1 MKSELNHLMA
11 ERGLEAI
18 VVMASHDYS
27 AALDYLVG
35 SVHITGGMA
44 WKKRGDEPIL
54 IVGGMEIEEARA
66 SGLTCYTYSDFNYYD
81 LFAQNNNDPM
91 KATVALWGVILE
103 RLAIPSGKIGIYGVG
118 DHHHILALTDLLRE
132 AYPTYQFVGE
142 SGMTIFDQAALTKS
156 ADELARI
163 QSVAERTNTVMAM
176 TWDFISGHQVTGET
190 VMKADSTPLTIGD
203 IKRFVRRALLDH
215 NLEDTGM
222 IFAQGRDAGFP
233 HSRGQEDM
241 ALQLGQTIVFDL
253 FPRELGG
260 GYHHDM
266 TRTWCIGY
274 ATPEAQQLYQQVMTA
289 FDMAIESYG
298 LNKATHLMQETV
310 QDYFENLGHPT
321 LRSNPNTQ
329 NGYTHSLGHGMG
341 LNIHE
346 RPRISHTSKEDVF
359 MVGNVV
365 TNEPGLY
372 YPEKEMGIRVED
384 SFYVTE
390 TGELLS
396 LTSFRKDLVLPI
408 NGK

>member
-66 SGLTCYTYSDFNYYD
+66 SGLMCYTYSDFNYYD

-103 RLAIPSGKIGIYGVG
+103 RLAIANGKIGIYGVG

-190 VMKADSTPLTIGD
+190 VMKADNTPLTIGD
-203 IKRFVRRALLDH
+203 VKRFVRRALLDH

-274 ATPEAQQLYQQVMTA
+274 ATPEAQNLYQQVMTA

-365 TNEPGLY
+365 TIEPGLY

-390 TGELLS
+390 AGELLS